1 MFVATI
7 TSLLSPPTYLLL
19 HLKALRCGN
28 CSLTFPSRVCLPQKL
43 ILIYLYFFLL
53 EGNHTQCSMGIHISI
68 HTRPPLYPNFHYGQH
83 YEPLLTPRVQRW
95 WGGISSGLK

>member
-7 TSLLSPPTYLLL
+7 APLLSPPTYLLL

-28 CSLTFPSRVCLPQKL
+28 CSLTFPSRVRLPQKL
-43 ILIYLYFFLL
+43 ILIVLFLFLL
-53 EGNHTQCSMGIHISI
+53 KGNHTQWEYIYLSI
-68 HTRPPLYPNFHYGQH
+68 PAHPSIPIFIMVSIVSLC
-83 YEPLLTPRVQRW
+83 LTPRVQRW